1 MKTIMMNEDNPM
13 AEKHFEVSLPEE
25 VLVGFGWEEAE
36 VPGKLR
42 EALVMEL
49 LRRDD
54 ITEAQAAE
62 LLQLDRWDLLET
74 MRRYQVSAIRMSPED
89 LKREL
94 RQEIQLD

>member
-1 MKTIMMNEDNPM
+1 MNEESPM
-13 AEKHFEVSLPEE
+13 VEKLFEVLLPEE
-25 VLVGFGWEEAE
+25 VVAGFGWEDAE

-54 ITEAQAAE
+54 ITEAQAAD
-62 LLQLDRWDLLET
+62 LLHLDRWDLLET
-74 MRRYQVSAIRMSPED
+74 MRRYQVSAIRMSPEE

-94 RQEIQLD
+94 TQEIQLD

>member
-1 MKTIMMNEDNPM
+1 MKTIMMNEENPM

-25 VLVGFGWEEAE
+25 VLAGFGWEEAE
-36 VPGKLR
+36 VPRKLR
-42 EALVMEL
+42 ETLVMEL

-94 RQEIQLD
+94 TQEIQLD

>member
-1 MKTIMMNEDNPM
+1 M
-13 AEKHFEVSLPEE
+13 AEKLFEISLLEE
-25 VLVGFGWEEAE
+25 VLAGFGWEEAE

-74 MRRYQVSAIRMSPED
+74 MRRYQVSAIRMSPEE

-94 RQEIQLD
+94 TQEIKLD